1 MKPRRRTKRRRTNP
15 HDRNETGTNEKEH
28 NRKEANN
35 KVNTQHI
42 GMTRC
47 STKYDARQDYMK
59 LLMARDD
66 AYKNNTSKQV

>member
-1 MKPRRRTKRRRTNP
+1 MNP

-42 GMTRC
+42 DKAWRT
-47 STKYDARQDYMK
+47 TKYDSWQGDMK